1 MDDGGFNRIL
11 ANMISNQIQSISEE
25 RISLEQNK
33 SWRRIPIEVKEKYY
47 EGYNILLNSL
57 YDTLDDLERGSNV
70 SFEEYHEITDLGM
83 ALAEFV
89 IEILKNYN
97 IEYRVL

>member
-33 SWRRIPIEVKEKYY
+33 SWRRIPVEVKEKYY
-47 EGYNILLNSL
+47 EGHNILLNSL

-89 IEILKNYN
+89 IEILKNYD

>member
-47 EGYNILLNSL
+47 EGDNVLLNSL
-57 YDTLDDLERGSNV
+57 YDTLDDLEKGSNV

>member
-1 MDDGGFNRIL
+1 MDSFNKIL
-11 ANMISNQIQSISEE
+11 INMISNQIQSISEE

-57 YDTLDDLERGSNV
+57 YDTLDDLERGSSI

-97 IEYRVL
+97 IDYKVL

>member
-1 MDDGGFNRIL
+1 MDNGGFNRIL
-11 ANMISNQIQSISEE
+11 INLINNQIQSISEE

-57 YDTLDDLERGSNV
+57 YDILDDLEKGNEI
-70 SFEEYHEITDLGM
+70 SFEEYHEVTDLGM

-89 IEILKNYN
+89 IEILKNYD
-97 IEYRVL
+97 IEYKVL